1 MDASAALTASR
12 RRRRRLRLRD
22 LEGYAFLWPSFI
34 GFFLFVLVPVVAALG
49 ISFTNW
55 DLVNTPSWVGVQNYQ
70 NLIRTDPIF
79 KDVVRNTLLFTL
91 VTVPARVVFSLL
103 LAVLLNQGVRGIG
116 LFRTAYFMPVVAPVV
131 ATALVWAWI
140 LDGNFGLLNFLLLHL
155 GVQRPPNWL
164 QSTTWALPAIMIF
177 SVWKNVGFTTI
188 IYLAGLQNIPSE
200 LYEAASVDGAGRFG
214 KFRYV
219 TVPLVSPT
227 TFFVLIISLI
237 FAFQVFE
244 ESFVMTN
251 GGPAN
256 ATTTIVFD
264 IYETGFKYYNM
275 GTASALAWILFAIIL
290 VVTLVQLVLQRRWV
304 HYG

>member
-140 LDGNFGLLNFLLLHL
+140 LDGTFGLLNFLLLHL

-200 LYEAASVDGAGRFG
+200 LYEAASLDGAGRFG